1 MNNRGQLFLG
11 IMMFIFIFIILVIT
25 APVLK
30 EIIELARAP
39 TMLDC
44 DNASI
49 STGVQATC
57 VVIDIGL
64 FYYAASLLAAAG
76 ASVMGYF
83 AYKQYIQ

>member
-11 IMMFIFIFIILVIT
+11 VMMFIFIFIILVIT
-25 APVLK
+25 APTLK
-30 EIIELARAP
+30 EIIELGRSP
-39 TMLDC
+39 SGLDC

-64 FYYAASLLAAAG
+64 FYYAAALLSAAG
-76 ASVMGYF
+76 AAVMGYF

>member
-1 MNNRGQLFLG
+1 MNNKGQMFLG
-11 IMMFIFIFIILVIT
+11 IMLFIFIFIILVIT

-30 EIIELARAP
+30 EVIELARTP

-44 DNASI
+44 NNASI

-57 VVIDIGL
+57 VVIDFGL
-64 FYYAASLLAAAG
+64 FYYAASLLGAAG

-83 AYKQYIQ
+83 AYKQYVQ